1 MWFRPAPFFLAE
13 SANVFG
19 PTENGGRGFYLSEFP
34 LRITLVDTA
43 SKLERDS
50 VESAKVTHHV
60 FGNHSRHDQC
70 QRRKETL
77 RGVRPTMTP

>member
-1 MWFRPAPFFLAE
+1 MVPPRTFF
-13 SANVFG
+13 SCGIRKRFG